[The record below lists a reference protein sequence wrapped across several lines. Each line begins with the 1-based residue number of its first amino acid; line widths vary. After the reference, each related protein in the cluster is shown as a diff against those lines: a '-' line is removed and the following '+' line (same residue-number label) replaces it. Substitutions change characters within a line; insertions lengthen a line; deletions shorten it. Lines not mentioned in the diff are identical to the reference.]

1 VNIFLPKI
9 FGRRGFTLIELLVVI
24 SIISILA
31 TIGIASY
38 QGAQKNA
45 RDARR
50 RNDVD
55 VIAKSLEVNKAQA
68 TLYYP
73 VIDSTWFESSAV
85 PIDTTTAKYCILY
98 RESGTIAKPDTWLAT
113 SSCPPAV
120 EGDTNVAAI
129 PATGNVPVVVPGYA
143 VFKIC
148 ARLEQG
154 TQPNIFCR
162 SNIQ

>member
-1 VNIFLPKI
+1 MNIFLPKI
-9 FGRRGFTLIELLVVI
+9 FSKRGFTLIELLVVI

-55 VIAKSLEVNKAQA
+55 VIAKSLEVNKAQSS
-68 TLYYP
+68 LFYP
-73 VIDSTWFESSAV
+73 AISPSWFELGEV
-85 PIDTTTAKYCILY
+85 PKDNTVAQYCILF
-98 RESGTIAKPDTWLAT
+98 RELGTVNKPIDWLAT
-113 SSCPPAV
+113 SSCPPAAETDGLTQV
-120 EGDTNVAAI
+120 VAI
-129 PATGNVPVVVPGYA
+129 PAEGGIPSTNFA
-143 VFKIC
+143 IFKIC
-148 ARLEQG
+148 ARLEGG